1 MCGELRAME
10 ASPAAPERRT
20 SGRLL
25 LILTVAGLA
34 TRAAFLLAEPAT
46 SPVADERTW
55 IDWAH
60 NLSSEKVGFSPF
72 RTKLVFYP
80 PLYHYFIAFVEASL
94 GSLAA
99 VRWAQVL
106 VGSLLVPAVGRV
118 GSLAFGEPAGL
129 AAAAITAFYPELVWF
144 SAHFWSETLFLVLLW
159 WAIERLLTADRA
171 GKRGAALVA
180 GLLWGLAIL
189 TRETILYFTPFPA
202 LWLLWRRPRGA
213 SVRAAAFVLAALAVV
228 APWTWRNW
236 VVYRGFIPV
245 STAGGLNLFQGNAP
259 LTRQQVYNRYR
270 SVSGRLE
277 QYQYAR
283 RMGLQAILERQPWW
297 LLEKLRDEMP
307 LFWEADSLALVHI
320 KRGAYGKG
328 VGPSWAAAAALV
340 VLAPYL
346 AVLALAVVGVAAFP
360 VTRPRRLL
368 LIFLLYYVA
377 IHVATHGFARYR
389 LPVMPV
395 LFVLAGTAWASLRR
409 GELPRVRGRSLALAA
424 ALASVL
430 ALSLIPSFRRNL
442 GHPAFGFAD
451 GGDHA
456 AEEAPPP

>member
-1 MCGELRAME
+1 ME

-25 LILTVAGLA
+25 LILTLAGFA

-55 IDWAH
+55 IDWAR

-80 PLYHYFIAFVEASL
+80 PLYHYFIAVLETAL

-106 VGSLLVPAVGRV
+106 LGSLLVPAVGRV
-118 GSLAFGEPAGL
+118 GALAFGEPAGL
-129 AAAAITAFYPELVWF
+129 AAAAITAFYPDLVWF
-144 SAHFWSETLFLVLLW
+144 SAHFWSETFFLVLLW
-159 WAIERLLTADRA
+159 WAIERLLAADN
-171 GKRGAALVA
+171 RGAAAALAA
-180 GLLWGLAIL
+180 GILWGLAIL
-189 TRETILYFTPFPA
+189 TRETILYFTPLPA

-213 SVRAAAFVLAALAVV
+213 GLRAAVFALAAIAVV

-297 LLEKLRDEMP
+297 LLEKLRHEMP
-307 LFWEADSLALVHI
+307 MFWEADSLALVHI
-320 KRGAYGKG
+320 KRGAYGSG
-328 VGPSWAAAAALV
+328 IAPGWAAAAAIV
-340 VLAPYL
+340 VLVPYL
-346 AVLALAVVGVAAFP
+346 AVLALAVAGAATLP
-360 VTRPRRLL
+360 VTRPRVLL
-368 LIFLLYYVA
+368 LLFLLYYVA

-395 LFVLAGTAWASLRR
+395 LFLLAGAAWAALRR
-409 GELPRVRGRSLALAA
+409 GELPRVRGRTLALAA

-430 ALSLIPSFRRNL
+430 VLCLIPSFRRNL

-451 GGDHA
+451 GGDSA

>member
-1 MCGELRAME
+1 ME
-10 ASPAAPERRT
+10 PNPAAPEGRT

-25 LILTVAGLA
+25 LILTAAGLV

-55 IDWAH
+55 IEWAR
-60 NLSSEKVGFSPF
+60 NLSSDKVGFSPF

-80 PLYHYFIAFVEASL
+80 PLYHYFIAGVETAL
-94 GSLAA
+94 GTLAA

-106 VGSLLVPAVGRV
+106 IGSLLVPAVGRV
-118 GSLAFGEPAGL
+118 GALAFGEPAGL
-129 AAAAITAFYPELVWF
+129 AAAAVTAFYPDLVWF
-144 SAHFWSETLFLVLLW
+144 SAHYWSETLFLVLLW
-159 WAIERLLTADRA
+159 WAIERLLAADRE
-171 GKRGAALVA
+171 GKRRIGSALTA

-189 TRETILYFTPFPA
+189 TRETILYFTPLPG
-202 LWLLWRRPRGA
+202 LWLLWRGPRGA
-213 SVRAAAFVLAALAVV
+213 GFRAAVFVLAAFAVV

-259 LTRQQVYNRYR
+259 LARQQVYNRYR
-270 SVSGRLE
+270 SVQGRLE

-283 RMGLQAILERQPWW
+283 RMGIQAILERQPWW

-320 KRGAYGKG
+320 KRGAYGG
-328 VGPSWAAAAALV
+328 GIAPSWAAAAALA
-340 VLAPYL
+340 VLVPYIG
-346 AVLALAVVGVAAFP
+346 VLALAVTGLAAFP
-360 VTRPRRLL
+360 VTRPRLL
-368 LIFLLYYVA
+368 LLLFLVYYVA

-395 LFVLAGTAWASLRR
+395 LFVLAGAAWAALRR
-409 GELPRVRGRSLALAA
+409 RELPRFHGRTAALAA

-430 ALSLIPSFRRNL
+430 VLCLIPSFRRNL

-451 GGDHA
+451 SGDHA